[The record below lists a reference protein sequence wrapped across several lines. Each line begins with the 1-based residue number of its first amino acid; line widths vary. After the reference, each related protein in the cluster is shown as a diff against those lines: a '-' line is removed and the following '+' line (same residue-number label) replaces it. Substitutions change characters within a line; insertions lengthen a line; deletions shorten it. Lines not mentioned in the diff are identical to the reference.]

1 MRQLKIIKQV
11 TNRETPS
18 LDKYLHEIGKVDL
31 ITAEEEVELARRIKN
46 GDVKALEKLIKGRT
60 TFIIAHRLSTIRN
73 ADKILVLKDKRIVE
87 SGTHKELIKKKGE
100 YYKLYSLQFSK

>member
-31 ITAEEEVELARRIKN
+31 ITADEEVELARRIKK
-46 GDVKALEKLIKGRT
+46 GDAE
-60 TFIIAHRLSTIRN
+60 AM
-73 ADKILVLKDKRIVE
+73 D
-87 SGTHKELIKKKGE
+87 
-100 YYKLYSLQFSK
+100 